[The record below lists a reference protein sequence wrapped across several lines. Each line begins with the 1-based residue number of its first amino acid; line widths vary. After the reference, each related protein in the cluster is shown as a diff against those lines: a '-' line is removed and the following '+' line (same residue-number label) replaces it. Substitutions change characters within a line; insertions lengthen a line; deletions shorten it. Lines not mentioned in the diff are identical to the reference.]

1 LGAAPKVFVLR
12 KFTFPE
18 SFLFGTA
25 TSATQIEGSCTTTD
39 WAAFSHEPG
48 NIADGTTP
56 NVAADHWNRWEE
68 DVALQKELGFGA
80 HRMSIE
86 WARVERAPG
95 DFDHQALD
103 RYREEVGALVDA
115 GIEPMVTLHH
125 FSLPQWV
132 SAKGGLMHPDLPEL
146 MERYT
151 RKVAEALGDLVH
163 YWITINEP
171 NIVTTI
177 GHLLG
182 LWPPK
187 KRSLVATITAN
198 HALMRAHAQMYD
210 ALHELVDGRGR
221 DASVGVAHHLRL
233 VSPHDENRGADR
245 MAARMMD
252 MFFNETFPV
261 ALCEGHVPGMPAFL
275 VPSARAIHGKHDF
288 FGLNYYG
295 RDDVR
300 FAPLA
305 VQDAFLER
313 HVQAG
318 VEITDLGWEVYPDGL
333 RVLLDKWHRRAG
345 LPIFVTENGLA
356 DSTDHQR
363 PSFLVRHL
371 AAVAE
376 AIESGV
382 DVLGYMHWS
391 LLDNFEWAEGCWP
404 RFGLIEVDYETQR
417 RRVRP
422 SARLYARIAATREI
436 STETWA
442 RHGQAPTTV
451 RRQPFVPA

>member
-1 LGAAPKVFVLR
+1 MR
-12 KFTFPE
+12 RFTFPD

-25 TSATQIEGSCTTTD
+25 TSATQIEGGCHLTD
-39 WAAFSHEPG
+39 WAAFSHEAG

-68 DVALQKELGFGA
+68 DVALQKELGFNA

-86 WARVERAPG
+86 WARVEPAPG
-95 DFDHQALD
+95 EFDHAVLD

-115 GIEPMVTLHH
+115 GIEPMITLHH

-132 SAKGGLMHPDLPEL
+132 SQAGGLSHPDLPDL

-151 RKVAEALGDLVH
+151 RQVAEVLGDLVR

-182 LWPPK
+182 LWPPQK
-187 KRSLVATITAN
+187 KSLVATVRAN
-198 HALMRAHAQMYD
+198 HSLMRAHARMYD
-210 ALHELVDGRGR
+210 TLHDVVDARGQ
-221 DASVGVAHHLRL
+221 DAQVGVSHHLRL
-233 VSPHDENRGADR
+233 VAPIDEKRAADR
-245 MAARMMD
+245 AAARLMD
-252 MFFNETFPV
+252 MFFNETFPM
-261 ALCEGHVPGMPAFL
+261 ALCEGHIPGMPKFL
-275 VPSARAIHGKHDF
+275 VPSARAIQGKHDF
-288 FGLNYYG
+288 FALNYYG

-305 VQDAFLER
+305 VNEAFLGR
-313 HVQAG
+313 QVTAG
-318 VEITDLGWEVYPDGL
+318 VEITDLGWEVHPDGL
-333 RVLLDKWHRRAG
+333 RVLLDRWHRRSG
-345 LPIFVTENGLA
+345 LPMFVTENGLA
-356 DSTDHQR
+356 DSTDHHR
-363 PSFLVRHL
+363 PSFMVRHL

-382 DVLGYMHWS
+382 EVLGYMHWS

-417 RRVRP
+417 RRVRS
-422 SARLYARIAATREI
+422 SARLYAKIAATSEI
-436 STETWA
+436 SAETWA
-442 RHGQAPTTV
+442 RHGQAPNTV
-451 RRQPFVPA
+451 RRQPFIPA